1 MEICVNDYIRTK
13 DGRIDKVT
21 DIANNYILVKSKIK
35 IFEYGE
41 SYAFIKKSD
50 ILKHSSNII
59 DLIKDEDI
67 VILEYKSPK
76 YRERITRRFEVSKID
91 DDISFENAHCNF
103 RCKIGDEK
111 IKDDICKNIKIKS
124 VVTKEQFKNIEYK
137 VEE

>member
-59 DLIKDEDI
+59 DLIEVRRLCKSRKDFR
-67 VILEYKSPK
+67 YN
-76 YRERITRRFEVSKID
+76 RRLYI
-91 DDISFENAHCNF
+91 NN
-103 RCKIGDEK
+103 
-111 IKDDICKNIKIKS
+111 
-124 VVTKEQFKNIEYK
+124 
-137 VEE
+137 